1 MSISK
6 YARAPPP
13 LVDSSVYA
21 TIRKYASPVK
31 EASYIVEIDPD
42 SGNYVAVDGQT
53 GTTTSGDPGTLI
65 QAAVNALT

>member
-1 MSISK
+1 MSLPK
-6 YARAPPP
+6 YGHVQPP

-42 SGNYVAVDGQT
+42 SGNFVVVDGQM
-53 GTTTSGDPGTLI
+53 GTATSGDPGTLI
-65 QAAVNALT
+65 QSAIDAL